1 MQHVQDGCSEVFVT
15 LGKIQNFMPTWF
27 QGTIKYQKEEIVTDR
42 QGDQVRLKTITEAYL
57 VDAVSYT
64 DAEARL
70 YQEVP
75 ANSPDFQ
82 IARISKMKLADVFQ
96 IENGGD
102 YWYKA
107 KVVFSTEDDKGR
119 EKKIVNQ
126 MLINAFSVKQAYE
139 QLEDSLKTILM
150 PSEITD
156 INKTPLLD
164 IFPYSEEEK
173 IPANLKPMSEV
184 ARMEEV

>member
-1 MQHVQDGCSEVFVT
+1 
-15 LGKIQNFMPTWF
+15 MPTWF
-27 QGTIKYQKEEIVTDR
+27 QGSIKYQKEEIVTDR

-75 ANSPDFQ
+75 ANTPDFQ
-82 IARISKMKLADVFQ
+82 VARISKMKLADVFQ
-96 IENGGD
+96 IDGD
-102 YWYKA
+102 SSDGDAAYRPGETWYKA
-107 KVVFSTEDDKGR
+107 KVIFSTEDDKGR

-126 MLINAFSVKQAYE
+126 MLINATTVKQAYDR
-139 QLEDSLKTILM
+139 LEESLKTILM
-150 PSEITD
+150 PYEITD

-164 IFPYSEEEK
+164 IFPYNEEEK